1 MATNALIVCLK
12 KNKRFD
18 GIPVNFDGYI
28 DDGVGKTLIDYWDK
42 LDDIRKLCAVKKSIR
57 SFGNDFNDIEYY
69 RYSWEDSWEDLK
81 YNRQFKDMDWNSL
94 CNKSGNFD
102 YTYVWYLGK
111 WYLLKNE
118 KRKPLKDLI

>member
-1 MATNALIVCLK
+1 MSTNALIVCLK

-28 DDGVGKTLIDYWDK
+28 DGGVGETLLNHWDNLK
-42 LDDIRKLCAVKKSIR
+42 DIRNLCATKKSIR
-57 SFGNDFNDIEYY
+57 NFGNDLNDIEYY
-69 RYSWEDSWEDLK
+69 RYNWEDSLKALK
-81 YNRQFKDMDWNSL
+81 YVKQFKDMDWYDL
-94 CNKSGNFD
+94 CNNSGNFC

-118 KRKPLKDLI
+118 KRTLLKDLI